1 MLPPACIYP
10 LTTMIQSLA
19 VALVM
24 LLSLSKNR
32 LMSATTKDLYLL
44 RHGQATHNP
53 RAEVARA
60 NGCLFDDFLELMR
73 QDDSLDSEL
82 TALGREQARSVFE
95 KHGSNRHFRLID
107 LVVSSPL
114 SRTMQTADLAVPLD
128 QVTSNRVCYEDFRE
142 INGLLLNAQ
151 RKSLTDIR
159 KTFPAW
165 NLEHLEHEEDVLWTP
180 ELESNESCA
189 ERGYQGLQWVLGRPE
204 EKILVCAHGGI
215 LSMVMAQ
222 HSMVQVVDGRKSST
236 ITKNEDETKDVD
248 VHPPR
253 TAATRFEN
261 CELRRYRIQWGSSE
275 GDEKRIVLTELD
287 LDHEHIAGEEEEE
300 EAKETMTSL

>member
-1 MLPPACIYP
+1 MSQVH
-10 LTTMIQSLA
+10 TTMIQSLA
-19 VALVM
+19 VTLVM
-24 LLSLSKNR
+24 LMSLSKNR
-32 LMSATTKDLYLL
+32 LMSAATKDLYLL

-53 RAEVARA
+53 RAEAARA
-60 NGCLFDDFLELMR
+60 NGCSFDDFLELMR

-165 NLEHLEHEEDVLWTP
+165 NLEHLEHEEDILWTK

-215 LSMVMAQ
+215 LRFVMAE
-222 HSMVQVVDGRKSST
+222 HAMVEVVDGRKNST
-236 ITKNEDETKDVD
+236 IAKNESETKDAD
-248 VHPPR
+248 ANADAPR
-253 TAATRFEN
+253 TADQRFEN

-275 GDEKRIVLTELD
+275 GDEKKIVLTELD
-287 LDHEHIAGEEEEE
+287 MDHEDIASEE

>member
-1 MLPPACIYP
+1 
-10 LTTMIQSLA
+10 MIPSLA
-19 VALVM
+19 ATLVM
-24 LLSLSKNR
+24 LMSLSKNR
-32 LMSATTKDLYLL
+32 VMSAATKDLYLL

-53 RAEVARA
+53 RAEAARA
-60 NGCLFDDFLELMR
+60 AGCSFDNFLELMR

-82 TALGREQARSVFE
+82 TALGREQARTVFE
-95 KHGSNRHFRLID
+95 THSGNRHFRRID

-114 SRTMQTADLAVPLD
+114 SRTMQTADLAVPLEIA
-128 QVTSNRVCYEDFRE
+128 SNRVCVEDFRE
-142 INGLLLNAQ
+142 INGWLLNAQ

-165 NLEHLEHEEDVLWTP
+165 NLEHLEHEEDILWTP

-204 EKILVCAHGGI
+204 HKILVCAHGAI
-215 LSMVMAQ
+215 LRYVMAE
-222 HSMVQVVDGRKSST
+222 HSLVQVLDGRTSTAIKNNDSS
-236 ITKNEDETKDVD
+236 ETTDAD
-248 VHPPR
+248 GDANAPR
-253 TAATRFEN
+253 TADARFDN

-275 GDEKRIVLTELD
+275 GDEKRIVLTEVD
-287 LDHEHIAGEEEEE
+287 MDHEHVAVEEEEE

>member
-1 MLPPACIYP
+1 
-10 LTTMIQSLA
+10 MIHSLA
-19 VALVM
+19 VTTLVM

-32 LMSATTKDLYLL
+32 VMSAAITKDLYLL

-53 RAEVARA
+53 RAEAARA
-60 NGCLFDDFLELMR
+60 AGCSFDDFLELMR

-95 KHGSNRHFRLID
+95 KHSSNRHFRLID

-128 QVTSNRVCYEDFRE
+128 KVTSNRVCYEDFRE

-165 NLEHLEHEEDVLWTP
+165 NLEHLEHEEDILWTP

-204 EKILVCAHGGI
+204 QKILVCAHGGI
-215 LSMVMAQ
+215 LSMVMAE
-222 HSMVQVVDGRKSST
+222 HSMVQMIDGRKKSST
-236 ITKNEDETKDVD
+236 ITSHDGETKDAETKAA
-248 VHPPR
+248 R

-261 CELRRYRIQWGSSE
+261 CELRRYRIKWDSSE
-275 GDEKRIVLTELD
+275 GGEKKIVLTELD
-287 LDHEHIAGEEEEE
+287 LDHEHIAGEVEEE
-300 EAKETMTSL
+300 EAKDTMTCL